1 MAKESEPL
9 DVSMVKT
16 TSLKDRKSLVS
27 HDSFSTT
34 HAVGSAFKDFLE
46 TLPQILAAK
55 DFREIV
61 ERIAQAHREGKTI
74 LAGLGAHVIKVG
86 LSPLIIQLMEEGIVT
101 AVALNGAGV
110 IHDTEIAMTGR
121 TSEDVGESLR
131 EGQFGMAEET
141 ARLINE
147 STSRGS
153 EQNLGMGQSVG
164 KRLLEDGLPY
174 NHVSILAQAERLTI
188 PVTVHVAIGTDTVH
202 MHPTCDGAAVGKAS
216 YLDFLRLTDIVS
228 RLEGGVY
235 MNIGSA
241 VILPEVFL
249 KALNLARNTGHPV
262 ETFTTLNLDFIRHY
276 RPLTN
281 VVTRPVAPSGRGY
294 NLIGHHEIM
303 VPLLAA
309 AVLEELSQ

>member
-1 MAKESEPL
+1 MTKESKPL

-16 TSLKDRKSLVS
+16 TSLKERKSLVS
-27 HDSFSTT
+27 HDNFSKT
-34 HAVGSAFKDFLE
+34 HTVGATFKGFLE

-55 DFREIV
+55 DFREVIG
-61 ERIAQAHREGKTI
+61 RIAQAHREGKTI

-86 LSPLIIQLMEEGIVT
+86 LGPFIIQLMEEGIVT

-110 IHDTEIAMTGR
+110 IHDTEVAMTGR

-147 STSRGS
+147 STLRGS
-153 EQNLGMGQSVG
+153 EENLGMGQSVG

-174 NHVSILAQAERLTI
+174 NHVSILAQAARLTV
-188 PVTVHVAIGTDTVH
+188 PVTVHVALGTDTVH

-216 YLDFLRLTDIVS
+216 HLDFLRLTDIVS

-249 KALNLARNTGHPV
+249 KALNLARNTGHSV

-281 VVTRPVAPSGRGY
+281 VVTRPVTPSGRGY